1 MNSLST
7 LASLF
12 LIQARRFIKFVKQVF
27 QQQQTSSSELWN
39 RWHLI
44 DRSTVSTKKGVA
56 VEKYEMKT
64 LSNESQKGVPPYV
77 RTSFLPLLPSIPV
90 HFCWHA
96 ITVPKEIKIRPGYLC
111 VRTLWFDL
119 GCSSPCGSLQEN
131 KAGIATQKMCR
142 WVKKNW
148 LEIRNA
154 EQTVLQV
161 D

>member
-64 LSNESQKGVPPYV
+64 LSNESQKGVPLYV
-77 RTSFLPLLPSIPV
+77 RTSFLPLLPSRQTCTLLLTRHHCAKRNKNTARLFV
-90 HFCWHA
+90 CED
-96 ITVPKEIKIRPGYLC
+96 TVIWPWMLFSVWQPARKQSRHSNTENVSLGKKKLIR
-111 VRTLWFDL
+111 D
-119 GCSSPCGSLQEN
+119 
-131 KAGIATQKMCR
+131 
-142 WVKKNW
+142 
-148 LEIRNA
+148 
-154 EQTVLQV
+154 
-161 D
+161 